1 MSTPDKPK
9 LPLQAFVMSCLVAG
23 WGLVYAG
30 QVKWAVRVAALLY
43 LGVILLGVCGVPA
56 TPLGLYVFATFI
68 VLVKLGSAT
77 AAAISVRRN
86 DRPVNSPSTRFHV
99 LYVVALVIVTL
110 VLFGPLRGP
119 TLGFKTYLIPSGSMV
134 PTLSIG
140 DYIVTNM
147 RIDAPQVGDIVVY
160 RYNGTEAVKRV
171 AAVGGD
177 TLSIVDGKVIRNGEN
192 MGLFFAPPE
201 RVKDPRYLQTPQ
213 TVVEKDHVYLLG
225 DNRDSS
231 NDSRFMGQVAVQD
244 ITGKVTGIW
253 YSSDRSRIGTAF
265 Q

>member
-1 MSTPDKPK
+1 MNTRKN
-9 LPLQAFVMSCLVAG
+9 PLQAFVMSCLVAG
-23 WGLVYAG
+23 WGLVYVG
-30 QVKWAVRVAALLY
+30 RVKWAVRVAALLY
-43 LGVILLGVCGVPA
+43 VGVILLGVCGVTT
-56 TPLGLYVFATFI
+56 TPIGLYVFGIFI

-77 AAAISVRRN
+77 AAAMLARKEDSSV
-86 DRPVNSPSTRFHV
+86 DSPSSRFHV
-99 LYVVALVIVTL
+99 LYVVALIIVSL
-110 VLFGPLRGP
+110 VLLGPLRGP
-119 TLGFKTYLIPSGSMV
+119 ILGFKTYFIPSGSMV

-140 DYIVTNM
+140 DYIVTKT

-201 RVKDPRYLQTPQ
+201 RVKDRRYLQTPQ
-213 TVVEKDHVYLLG
+213 TVIEKGHVYLLG

-231 NDSRFMGQVAVQD
+231 NDSRFMGQVAVED
-244 ITGKVTGIW
+244 IVGKVTGIW
-253 YSSDRSRIGTAF
+253 FSEDRSRIGTVF
-265 Q
+265 H